1 MRVKL
6 GLNTLISHRHR
17 HAHMSD
23 IKRRGEWGGGDV
35 LWCGDMLRCQLLAAG
50 RRTMLPARQALNSER
65 LHLDG
70 ERGVKVHHDL
80 GPSRRASS
88 CKALT
93 PSLWDDLSCRGGFPI
108 VRRHRVESLHNA
120 GCVRICKMSHSRRKI
135 TLRGFWSGRK
145 ENSMVCRRWLPLRPS
160 SGASQRAHGPPVILH
175 KSG

>member
-1 MRVKL
+1 
-6 GLNTLISHRHR
+6 
-17 HAHMSD
+17 
-23 IKRRGEWGGGDV
+23 
-35 LWCGDMLRCQLLAAG
+35 MLRCQLLAAG

-93 PSLWDDLSCRGGFPI
+93 PSLWDDLSCRGGFPT

-120 GCVRICKMSHSRRKI
+120 GCVRICKMSHGRREI
-135 TLRGFWSGRK
+135 TLRGFWSGRE
-145 ENSMVCRRWLPLRPS
+145 ENTAWSA
-160 SGASQRAHGPPVILH
+160 GAGFLCGRAAERYRGLMGHQSAYIRAGEGFAHLV
-175 KSG
+175 

>member
-1 MRVKL
+1 MASLQVKL

-17 HAHMSD
+17 HTHTHMSD
-23 IKRRGEWGGGDV
+23 IKRRGVWGNV
-35 LWCGDMLRCQLLAAG
+35 WWCGDMLHCQFLAAR

-80 GPSRRASS
+80 GPYRRASS

-108 VRRHRVESLHNA
+108 VRRHHVESLHNA
-120 GCVRICKMSHSRRKI
+120 GCVQICKMSHSRRKI
-135 TLRGFWSGRK
+135 TLRGFSSGRK
-145 ENSMVCRRWLPLRPS
+145 ENSVVCRRWLPLRPS
-160 SGASQRAHGPPVILH
+160 SGALQRARRQR
-175 KSG
+175 